1 MALDAEKR
9 RAVMAARKSIEK
21 KYGNEV
27 IYDTSIV
34 KTYEVI
40 STGSAVI
47 DDAIGIKPLSG
58 FPRGRIVEIYG
69 PEASGKTSICM
80 SAVAQAQKQYP
91 DLMVLYIDTEQA
103 FDLNYAKK
111 FGVNVE
117 QDVFMFVQPDSAEQ
131 SLQIMREMAST
142 GAFSLI
148 VLDSVAAMATDA
160 QLGKNA
166 EEKTMGSLAGVLSP
180 ELAKIKTVLGK
191 TNTTGIFINQI
202 REKVSSYGGGETT
215 PGGRSLP
222 YYASLRIRV
231 SKTDVITNGK
241 DVIGQELKID
251 FKKNK
256 VGTPFRVVTTKLIFG
271 QGFDFESEFVS
282 IAESKG
288 IIKRGGAWYS
298 WVGMDGNEKEPLKFQ
313 GAVRA
318 AQFLKTNPEEFAY
331 IKKLCDQ
338 ANASDVEL
346 LPEAERDLDDD
357 GSED

>member
-103 FDLNYAKK
+103 FDLKYAKK

-131 SLQIMREMAST
+131 SLQIMREMAAT

-166 EEKTMGSLAGVLSP
+166 DEKTMGSLAGVLSP

-202 REKVSSYGGGETT
+202 REKVS
-215 PGGRSLP
+215 
-222 YYASLRIRV
+222 
-231 SKTDVITNGK
+231 
-241 DVIGQELKID
+241 
-251 FKKNK
+251 
-256 VGTPFRVVTTKLIFG
+256 
-271 QGFDFESEFVS
+271 
-282 IAESKG
+282 
-288 IIKRGGAWYS
+288 
-298 WVGMDGNEKEPLKFQ
+298 
-313 GAVRA
+313 
-318 AQFLKTNPEEFAY
+318 
-331 IKKLCDQ
+331 
-338 ANASDVEL
+338 
-346 LPEAERDLDDD
+346 
-357 GSED
+357 